1 MTLGETVHAYRKN
14 HGISMEEFARLSK
27 LSKGYISMLEKNK
40 NPRTGKPIIPS
51 IATYNNLATAMN
63 ISPAILIQKI
73 DDANI
78 NTSAKNLLVESS
90 ELMGED
96 KNIIAPSIP
105 ICYRNIKRIREEK
118 GMSQDEL
125 ARLVGFKSRSSINK
139 IEMGINDITQSKLVA
154 IAKALHVSPIELMGE
169 DKDIIAPPAS
179 PSKEKTIRIPILGR
193 VAAGNPIGA
202 IEEVIG
208 WEEISKKLAAG
219 GACFALRVCGHSMEP
234 RILEG
239 DTVIVRQQP
248 NVDSGDIAVVL
259 IGNEEATLKR
269 VKKQKDGIILV
280 ANNPAVYE
288 PHFYSNREV
297 RNLPVRIL
305 GKVVEIRCKP

>member
-1 MTLGETVHAYRKN
+1 MNVNRIKELRLAKNITQEELGKVLNVQKAA
-14 HGISMEEFARLSK
+14 ISKYENGRVE
-27 LSKGYISMLEKNK
+27 
-40 NPRTGKPIIPS
+40 PS
-51 IATYNNLATAMN
+51 IEVLKLASKFFDVST
-63 ISPAILIQKI
+63 
-73 DDANI
+73 DY
-78 NTSAKNLLVESS
+78 LL
-90 ELMGED
+90 G
-96 KNIIAPSIP
+96 
-105 ICYRNIKRIREEK
+105 
-118 GMSQDEL
+118 
-125 ARLVGFKSRSSINK
+125 RS
-139 IEMGINDITQSKLVA
+139 D
-154 IAKALHVSPIELMGE
+154 SPIVSC
-169 DKDIIAPPAS
+169 AS
-179 PSKEKTIRIPILGR
+179 PSKEKTIRIPVLGR
-193 VAAGNPIGA
+193 VAAGTPIGA
-202 IEEVIG
+202 VEEVIG

-288 PHFYSNREV
+288 PHFYSNREIK
-297 RNLPVRIL
+297 NSPVRIL

>member
-1 MTLGETVHAYRKN
+1 MRDV
-14 HGISMEEFARLSK
+14 SARLIELRKARTMSQEEVAKTLNIDRTTYVKYERGGSVKRNVEK
-27 LSKGYISMLEKNK
+27 LSNFFNVSTDYLLGRSDS
-40 NPRTGKPIIPS
+40 PTGS
-51 IATYNNLATAMN
+51 Y
-63 ISPAILIQKI
+63 
-73 DDANI
+73 
-78 NTSAKNLLVESS
+78 SA
-90 ELMGED
+90 
-96 KNIIAPSIP
+96 
-105 ICYRNIKRIREEK
+105 
-118 GMSQDEL
+118 
-125 ARLVGFKSRSSINK
+125 
-139 IEMGINDITQSKLVA
+139 DI
-154 IAKALHVSPIELMGE
+154 G
-169 DKDIIAPPAS
+169 S
-179 PSKEKTIRIPILGR
+179 PSKEKTIRVPILGR
-193 VAAGNPIGA
+193 VAAGTPIGA
-202 IEEVIG
+202 VEEVIG

-288 PHFYSNREV
+288 PHFYSNREIK
-297 RNLPVRIL
+297 NSPVRIL

>member
-1 MTLGETVHAYRKN
+1 MRDV
-14 HGISMEEFARLSK
+14 SARLIELRKARTMSQEEVAKALNIDRTTYVKYERGGSVKRNVEK
-27 LSKGYISMLEKNK
+27 LSKFFNVSTDYLLGRSDS
-40 NPRTGKPIIPS
+40 PTGS
-51 IATYNNLATAMN
+51 YAA
-63 ISPAILIQKI
+63 
-73 DDANI
+73 
-78 NTSAKNLLVESS
+78 
-90 ELMGED
+90 
-96 KNIIAPSIP
+96 
-105 ICYRNIKRIREEK
+105 
-118 GMSQDEL
+118 
-125 ARLVGFKSRSSINK
+125 
-139 IEMGINDITQSKLVA
+139 DI
-154 IAKALHVSPIELMGE
+154 G
-169 DKDIIAPPAS
+169 S
-179 PSKEKTIRIPILGR
+179 PSKEKNIRIPILGR
-193 VAAGNPIGA
+193 VAAGTPIGA
-202 IEEVIG
+202 VEEVIG

-248 NVDSGDIAVVL
+248 DTDSGNVAVVL

>member
-1 MTLGETVHAYRKN
+1 MRDV
-14 HGISMEEFARLSK
+14 SARLIELRK
-27 LSKGYISMLEKNK
+27 A
-40 NPRTGKPIIPS
+40 RT
-51 IATYNNLATAMN
+51 
-63 ISPAILIQKI
+63 
-73 DDANI
+73 
-78 NTSAKNLLVESS
+78 
-90 ELMGED
+90 
-96 KNIIAPSIP
+96 
-105 ICYRNIKRIREEK
+105 
-118 GMSQDEL
+118 MSQEE
-125 ARLVGFKSRSSINK
+125 V
-139 IEMGINDITQSKLVA
+139 
-154 IAKALHVSPIELMGE
+154 AKALNIDRTTYVKYERGGSVKRNVEKLSNFFNVSTDYLLGRSDSPTGSYSA
-169 DKDIIAPPAS
+169 DIGS
-179 PSKEKTIRIPILGR
+179 PSKEKTIRVPILGR
-193 VAAGNPIGA
+193 IAAGTPIGA
-202 IEEVIG
+202 VEEVIG

-288 PHFYSNREV
+288 PHFFSNREIK
-297 RNLPVRIL
+297 NSPVRIL

>member
-1 MTLGETVHAYRKN
+1 MRDV
-14 HGISMEEFARLSK
+14 SARLIELRK
-27 LSKGYISMLEKNK
+27 A
-40 NPRTGKPIIPS
+40 RT
-51 IATYNNLATAMN
+51 
-63 ISPAILIQKI
+63 
-73 DDANI
+73 
-78 NTSAKNLLVESS
+78 
-90 ELMGED
+90 
-96 KNIIAPSIP
+96 
-105 ICYRNIKRIREEK
+105 
-118 GMSQDEL
+118 MSQEE
-125 ARLVGFKSRSSINK
+125 V
-139 IEMGINDITQSKLVA
+139 
-154 IAKALHVSPIELMGE
+154 AKALNIDRTTYVKYERGGSVKRNVEKLSNFFNVSTDYLLGRSDSPTGSYSA
-169 DKDIIAPPAS
+169 DIGS
-179 PSKEKTIRIPILGR
+179 PSKEKNIRIPILGR
-193 VAAGNPIGA
+193 VAAGTPIGA
-202 IEEVIG
+202 VEEVIG

>member
-1 MTLGETVHAYRKN
+1 MNRIKELRLAKNITQEELGKVLNVQKAA
-14 HGISMEEFARLSK
+14 ISKYENGRVE
-27 LSKGYISMLEKNK
+27 
-40 NPRTGKPIIPS
+40 PS
-51 IATYNNLATAMN
+51 IEVLKLASKFFDVST
-63 ISPAILIQKI
+63 
-73 DDANI
+73 DY
-78 NTSAKNLLVESS
+78 LL
-90 ELMGED
+90 G
-96 KNIIAPSIP
+96 
-105 ICYRNIKRIREEK
+105 
-118 GMSQDEL
+118 
-125 ARLVGFKSRSSINK
+125 RS
-139 IEMGINDITQSKLVA
+139 D
-154 IAKALHVSPIELMGE
+154 SPIVSC
-169 DKDIIAPPAS
+169 AS
-179 PSKEKTIRIPILGR
+179 PSKEKTIRIPVLGR
-193 VAAGNPIGA
+193 IAAGTPIGA

-288 PHFYSNREV
+288 PHFYSNREIK
-297 RNLPVRIL
+297 NSPVRIL

>member
-1 MTLGETVHAYRKN
+1 MIGDIKSVGTLIRDRRSELGITQKEVADFVGVSEAAVSRWESGEINNMRRDRIAALSKILRLSPLDIM
-14 HGISMEEFARLSK
+14 GISDNDLSFSPTLDSPFK
-27 LSKGYISMLEKNK
+27 EKN
-40 NPRTGKPIIPS
+40 
-51 IATYNNLATAMN
+51 
-63 ISPAILIQKI
+63 
-73 DDANI
+73 
-78 NTSAKNLLVESS
+78 
-90 ELMGED
+90 
-96 KNIIAPSIP
+96 
-105 ICYRNIKRIREEK
+105 
-118 GMSQDEL
+118 
-125 ARLVGFKSRSSINK
+125 
-139 IEMGINDITQSKLVA
+139 
-154 IAKALHVSPIELMGE
+154 
-169 DKDIIAPPAS
+169 
-179 PSKEKTIRIPILGR
+179 IRIPILGR
-193 VAAGNPIGA
+193 VAAGTPIGA
-202 IEEVIG
+202 VEEVIG

-288 PHFYSNREV
+288 PHFYSNREIK
-297 RNLPVRIL
+297 NSPVRIL

>member
-1 MTLGETVHAYRKN
+1 MTRIKELRIAKGVTQEELGKVLNVQKAA
-14 HGISMEEFARLSK
+14 ISKYENGRVE
-27 LSKGYISMLEKNK
+27 
-40 NPRTGKPIIPS
+40 PS
-51 IATYNNLATAMN
+51 IEVLKLASKFFDVST
-63 ISPAILIQKI
+63 
-73 DDANI
+73 DY
-78 NTSAKNLLVESS
+78 LL
-90 ELMGED
+90 G
-96 KNIIAPSIP
+96 
-105 ICYRNIKRIREEK
+105 
-118 GMSQDEL
+118 
-125 ARLVGFKSRSSINK
+125 RS
-139 IEMGINDITQSKLVA
+139 D
-154 IAKALHVSPIELMGE
+154 SPIVSC
-169 DKDIIAPPAS
+169 AS
-179 PSKEKTIRIPILGR
+179 PSKEKTIRIPVLGR
-193 VAAGNPIGA
+193 VAAGTPIGA
-202 IEEVIG
+202 VEEVIG

-288 PHFYSNREV
+288 PHFYSNREIK
-297 RNLPVRIL
+297 NSPVRIL

>member
-1 MTLGETVHAYRKN
+1 MNRIKELRLAKNITQEELGKVLNVQKAA
-14 HGISMEEFARLSK
+14 ISKYENGRVE
-27 LSKGYISMLEKNK
+27 
-40 NPRTGKPIIPS
+40 PS
-51 IATYNNLATAMN
+51 IEVLKLASKFFDVST
-63 ISPAILIQKI
+63 
-73 DDANI
+73 DY
-78 NTSAKNLLVESS
+78 LL
-90 ELMGED
+90 G
-96 KNIIAPSIP
+96 
-105 ICYRNIKRIREEK
+105 
-118 GMSQDEL
+118 
-125 ARLVGFKSRSSINK
+125 RS
-139 IEMGINDITQSKLVA
+139 D
-154 IAKALHVSPIELMGE
+154 SPIVSC
-169 DKDIIAPPAS
+169 AS
-179 PSKEKTIRIPILGR
+179 PSKEKTIRVPILGR
-193 VAAGNPIGA
+193 VAAGTPIGA
-202 IEEVIG
+202 VEEVIG

-288 PHFYSNREV
+288 PHFYSNREIK
-297 RNLPVRIL
+297 NSPVRIL

>member
-1 MTLGETVHAYRKN
+1 MRDV
-14 HGISMEEFARLSK
+14 SARLIELRKARTMSQEEVAKALNIDRTTYVKYERGGSVKRNVEK
-27 LSKGYISMLEKNK
+27 LSKFFNVSTDYLLGRSDS
-40 NPRTGKPIIPS
+40 PTGS
-51 IATYNNLATAMN
+51 YAA
-63 ISPAILIQKI
+63 
-73 DDANI
+73 
-78 NTSAKNLLVESS
+78 
-90 ELMGED
+90 
-96 KNIIAPSIP
+96 
-105 ICYRNIKRIREEK
+105 
-118 GMSQDEL
+118 
-125 ARLVGFKSRSSINK
+125 
-139 IEMGINDITQSKLVA
+139 DI
-154 IAKALHVSPIELMGE
+154 G
-169 DKDIIAPPAS
+169 S
-179 PSKEKTIRIPILGR
+179 PSKEKNIRIPILGR
-193 VAAGNPIGA
+193 VAAGTPIGA
-202 IEEVIG
+202 VEEVIG

-259 IGNEEATLKR
+259 IGNEEGTLKR
-269 VKKQKDGIILV
+269 VKKQKDGIILI

>member
-1 MTLGETVHAYRKN
+1 MRDV
-14 HGISMEEFARLSK
+14 SARLIGLRKARTMSQEEVAKALNIDRTTYVKYERGGSVKRNVEK
-27 LSKGYISMLEKNK
+27 LSKFFNVSTDYLLGRSDS
-40 NPRTGKPIIPS
+40 PTGS
-51 IATYNNLATAMN
+51 YAA
-63 ISPAILIQKI
+63 
-73 DDANI
+73 
-78 NTSAKNLLVESS
+78 
-90 ELMGED
+90 
-96 KNIIAPSIP
+96 
-105 ICYRNIKRIREEK
+105 
-118 GMSQDEL
+118 
-125 ARLVGFKSRSSINK
+125 
-139 IEMGINDITQSKLVA
+139 DI
-154 IAKALHVSPIELMGE
+154 G
-169 DKDIIAPPAS
+169 S
-179 PSKEKTIRIPILGR
+179 PSKEKNIRIPILGR
-193 VAAGNPIGA
+193 VAAGTPIGA
-202 IEEVIG
+202 VEEVIG

-219 GACFALRVCGHSMEP
+219 GACFALRVCGYSMEP

>member
-1 MTLGETVHAYRKN
+1 MRDV
-14 HGISMEEFARLSK
+14 SARLIELRK
-27 LSKGYISMLEKNK
+27 A
-40 NPRTGKPIIPS
+40 RT
-51 IATYNNLATAMN
+51 
-63 ISPAILIQKI
+63 
-73 DDANI
+73 
-78 NTSAKNLLVESS
+78 
-90 ELMGED
+90 
-96 KNIIAPSIP
+96 
-105 ICYRNIKRIREEK
+105 
-118 GMSQDEL
+118 MSQEE
-125 ARLVGFKSRSSINK
+125 V
-139 IEMGINDITQSKLVA
+139 
-154 IAKALHVSPIELMGE
+154 AKALNIDRTTYVKYERGGSVKRNVEKLSNFFNVSTDYLLGRSDSPTGSYSA
-169 DKDIIAPPAS
+169 DIGS
-179 PSKEKTIRIPILGR
+179 PSKEKTIRVPILGR
-193 VAAGNPIGA
+193 IAAGTPIGA
-202 IEEVIG
+202 VEEVIG

-288 PHFYSNREV
+288 PHFYSNREIK
-297 RNLPVRIL
+297 NSPVRIL

>member
-1 MTLGETVHAYRKN
+1 MNRIKELRLAKNITQEELGKVLNVQKAA
-14 HGISMEEFARLSK
+14 ISKYENGRVE
-27 LSKGYISMLEKNK
+27 
-40 NPRTGKPIIPS
+40 PS
-51 IATYNNLATAMN
+51 IEVLKLASKFFDVST
-63 ISPAILIQKI
+63 
-73 DDANI
+73 DY
-78 NTSAKNLLVESS
+78 LL
-90 ELMGED
+90 G
-96 KNIIAPSIP
+96 
-105 ICYRNIKRIREEK
+105 
-118 GMSQDEL
+118 
-125 ARLVGFKSRSSINK
+125 RS
-139 IEMGINDITQSKLVA
+139 D
-154 IAKALHVSPIELMGE
+154 SPIVSC
-169 DKDIIAPPAS
+169 AS
-179 PSKEKTIRIPILGR
+179 SSKEKTIRIPVLGR
-193 VAAGNPIGA
+193 VAAGTPIGA

-288 PHFYSNREV
+288 PHFYSNREIK
-297 RNLPVRIL
+297 NSPVRIL

>member
-1 MTLGETVHAYRKN
+1 MRDV
-14 HGISMEEFARLSK
+14 SARLIELRK
-27 LSKGYISMLEKNK
+27 A
-40 NPRTGKPIIPS
+40 RT
-51 IATYNNLATAMN
+51 
-63 ISPAILIQKI
+63 
-73 DDANI
+73 
-78 NTSAKNLLVESS
+78 
-90 ELMGED
+90 
-96 KNIIAPSIP
+96 
-105 ICYRNIKRIREEK
+105 
-118 GMSQDEL
+118 MSQEE
-125 ARLVGFKSRSSINK
+125 V
-139 IEMGINDITQSKLVA
+139 
-154 IAKALHVSPIELMGE
+154 AKALNIDRTTYVKYERGGSVKRNVEKLSNFFNVSTDYLLGRSDSPTGSCSV
-169 DKDIIAPPAS
+169 DIAHPP
-179 PSKEKTIRIPILGR
+179 KEKTIRVPILGR
-193 VAAGNPIGA
+193 VAAGTPIGA
-202 IEEVIG
+202 VEEVIG

-288 PHFYSNREV
+288 PHFFSNREIK
-297 RNLPVRIL
+297 NSPVRIL